1 MPNPSTG
8 TLYWTDEGPVAR
20 ITIGKGKRESY
31 PLPTCKTE
39 PEAEQ
44 RKGLLASMAN
54 QFRKAGII
62 ETPDARELLKQAAAC
77 PAGMLP
83 SVKQVAGELLGGEL
97 IDRDAPPCPT
107 FREVRKQWTGGELHK
122 LYPDHV
128 KAKDSDLD
136 ESRAEKMEAI
146 DVGGIEFGDLPIDS
160 VTIDHCELVMRKLPD
175 DAKRPATR
183 RGYGQV
189 LARVLALSVYPL
201 RHIAASPLPK
211 NFLPKSG
218 KAPAFAWL
226 YPSEDRV
233 LMAHTETPLAWRV
246 FFGWCHREGP
256 RAEEGMHYRVRD
268 FDLERG
274 VCSIDV
280 NKTGDARSWRMDPGS
295 TEALKRWV
303 ALRGAEPDDLMFVDP
318 DGNPITS
325 DHRLAELLRA
335 SLWACGVRRP
345 ELHTDGKNRRKLRL
359 HDLRAGFATTALANG
374 RNEAWVCDRTGWRS
388 SQMLAKY
395 RRAARLAEQLDLGP
409 LTALSAALP
418 DLPPAEPVAAEPPTP
433 SPEPVINAAPL
444 GADEPI
450 SAADEPKTSG
460 STGTRTQDQRIK
472 NSTNSRELSGDRAKQ
487 GARGDEE
494 RRAEPAAGASV
505 ADEPD
510 QGDPIENALA
520 DALTKAAARG
530 DFDAVQTIVAELKAR
545 RESRLQ
551 VVSLEEHRRKREV
564 PGKGGR

>member
-8 TLYWTDEGPVAR
+8 TLYWSDQGPVAR

-39 PEAEQ
+39 PEAET
-44 RKGLLASMAN
+44 RKALLANMAN

-77 PAGMLP
+77 PAGMLA

-107 FREVRKQWTGGELHK
+107 FREVRKQWTSGELHK

-136 ESRAEKMEAI
+136 LSRAEKMEAI
-146 DVGGIEFGDLPIDS
+146 DVGGIEFGDMPIDS
-160 VTIDHCELVMRKLPD
+160 VTIDHCEQVMRKLPD

-189 LARVLALSVYPL
+189 LSRVLALAVYPL

-226 YPSEDRV
+226 YPAEDAI

-256 RAEEGMHYRVRD
+256 RAEEGMLYRVRD

-335 SLWACGVRRP
+335 SLWAAGVRRP
-345 ELHTDGKNRRKLRL
+345 ELHSDGKNRRKLRL

-418 DLPPAEPVAAEPPTP
+418 DLPPAGPMVAEPPAP
-433 SPEPVINAAPL
+433 SPEPPINAAPL

-450 SAADEPKTSG
+450 FAADEPISSG

-472 NSTNSRELSGDRAKQ
+472 KASNPRELSGDREKQ
-487 GARGDEE
+487 GAHSAEG
-494 RRAEPAAGASV
+494 RRAETADGASL
-505 ADEPD
+505 ADETDP
-510 QGDPIENALA
+510 GDPVEIALA
-520 DALTKAAARG
+520 DAITRASVAGQWTTVEVLAR
-530 DFDAVQTIVAELKAR
+530 ELEGRRKAR
-545 RESRLQ
+545 SG
-551 VVSLEEHRRKREV
+551 VVSLEAARARRG
-564 PGKGGR
+564 GK